1 MELNQYSQ
9 GAQPNG
15 AVAQENIVE
24 GRFVL
29 MTTNYWSHDFG
40 SRTDLPGVK
49 LPDNDTEAQRA
60 RYCITFTVPD
70 SNKVN
75 GFYISPES
83 SYSMPY
89 ALRGGFDRTANVPM
103 SSMTLRPTWPG
114 NQESQTIPSGS
125 MVLLWGPDAV
135 LTIPSGQYVYNF
147 NLHVPG
153 SRLEVLNSGDDTT
166 DEGKL
171 SYASGGTIAE
181 VVEFNNTTSALTV
194 RLLG

>member
-1 MELNQYSQ
+1 MEINQYSQ

-15 AVAQENIVE
+15 AIAQEDIVE
-24 GRFVL
+24 SRFVL
-29 MTTNYWSHDFG
+29 LTTNYWSHNFG

-70 SNKVN
+70 REKIN
-75 GFYISPES
+75 GMYISPES

-89 ALRGGFDRTANVPM
+89 SLRGGFDQSANVPITGV
-103 SSMTLRPTWPG
+103 TLRLTWPG
-114 NQESQTIPSGS
+114 NQEAQTIPSGS

-135 LTIPSGQYVYNF
+135 VTIPSGQYVYNS
-147 NLHVPG
+147 NLHIPG
-153 SRLEVLNSGDDTT
+153 SRLEVLNSDDDTT
-166 DEGKL
+166 DHGKL
-171 SYASGGTIAE
+171 SYAAAGTIAE
-181 VVEFNNTTSALTV
+181 VVELNDTTSALTV